1 MPDRETIIETRGDSG
16 MGAGMI
22 AAIVLVVVLLIAGG
36 YLVFSRS
43 GNSASATLDLPKV
56 TVTAPKS

>member
-1 MPDRETIIETRGDSG
+1 MPDRETIIETRGDGG

-22 AAIVLVVVLLIAGG
+22 AAIVIVVVLLVAGEDS
-36 YLVFSRS
+36 VFSRS
-43 GNSASATLDLPKV
+43 GNTASATLDLPKV